1 MTRYRFLDLLKVVA
15 FNLIV
20 FHHLV
25 FYGPM
30 ADHVKPVLPDLM
42 AWLEGPARIAV
53 QVFLV
58 VGGFLAAKSLT
69 EHGDVGRIQA
79 VQVVVRRYIK
89 LVPPFLVAMVAA
101 VAASRLAS
109 LWMEHYSLTAMPTW
123 FQFAAHGFLLHGVL
137 GVESL
142 SAGAWYVAID
152 FQLYCMLVMLLKLSS
167 WIGNNGNAR
176 QLQQAL
182 VALGV
187 AASLFY
193 FNRDQAWDN
202 WAPYFLGS
210 YGLGALAWWASQA
223 AREGKSAA
231 MLVGGM
237 ILLGGL
243 ALEIDFRSRIA
254 VSLAVSLG
262 LFAVYRQQASVT
274 GWNIPVLNYLA
285 RISYGVFLMHFP
297 VCVLVNAMF
306 THWGTP
312 SPLVQGGGMLFA
324 WMASILTGALFH
336 HFIEIPLGRV
346 IALPPRPG
354 SKSGLRPEA
363 VS

>member
-1 MTRYRFLDLLKVVA
+1 MIRYRFLDLLKVVA

-69 EHGDVGRIQA
+69 AGGNVGRIQA
-79 VQVVVRRYIK
+79 MQLVVRRYIK

-123 FQFAAHGFLLHGVL
+123 FQLATHGLLLHGVL

-152 FQLYCMLVMLLKLSS
+152 FQLYFALVMLLKLSA
-167 WIGNNGNAR
+167 WMGKNGNVR
-176 QLQQAL
+176 QVQHAL

-193 FNRDQAWDN
+193 FNCDPAWDN
-202 WAPYFLGS
+202 WAPYFFGS

-223 AREGKSAA
+223 AREGKSAM
-231 MLVGGM
+231 MLVGAM

-243 ALEIDFRSRIA
+243 ALEIEFRSRIA
-254 VSLAVSLG
+254 VSLAISLA
-262 LFAVYRQQASVT
+262 LFAVYRYRQSVT
-274 GWNIPVLNYLA
+274 GWNIPLLNYLA

-297 VCVLVNAMF
+297 VCVLVNAVF
-306 THWGTP
+306 THWGSP

-324 WMASILTGALFH
+324 WMTSILAGALFH
-336 HFIEIPLGRV
+336 HFIEIPLGRL
-346 IALPPRPG
+346 IALPPRIDV
-354 SKSGLRPEA
+354 KSGHRPEV